1 MFVGVYQAELFF
13 PASHS
18 LKEKRS
24 VLTGLKA
31 RLRDLGLSVAEVEG
45 QDLWQRAVLGMAA
58 VSADV
63 SYLDNLRE
71 RMRTVLERDPR
82 VTVLRLDRDVRPVDP
97 DAFGFEL
104 DEVT

>member
-1 MFVGVYQAELFF
+1 MFVGVYRAELFL

-24 VLTGLKA
+24 VLAGIKA
-31 RLRDLGLSVAEVEG
+31 RLKDLGLSVAEVEG
-45 QDLWQRAVLGMAA
+45 QDLWQRSVLGLAA

-63 SYLDNLRE
+63 AYLDNLRE
-71 RMRTVLERDPR
+71 RVRTVLERDPR

-97 DAFGFEL
+97 DDFVFEL
-104 DEVT
+104 GEET